1 MTEHTKTIDFE
12 VLSAM
17 KELLEKQTL
26 SVHQTLQ
33 QYMSTVDSRLEEFQA
48 QIRGSVGVLSGHSRP
63 SEPMTVFTEGFAGG
77 TDFSPLLRSMKMDI
91 PKFDGS
97 DPTG

>member
-1 MTEHTKTIDFE
+1 MTEKIKTIDSE

-33 QYMSTVDSRLEEFQA
+33 QYMSTVDSRFEEFQA
-48 QIRGSVGVLSGHSRP
+48 QIRGSVGVLNGPLRP
-63 SEPMTVFTEGFAGG
+63 SEPMSVFTKGSPGG
-77 TDFSPLLRSMKMDI
+77 TNFSPL
-91 PKFDGS
+91 
-97 DPTG
+97 